1 MIIKSLKLQGV
12 GPLQYHSFELL
23 PKGIN
28 VILGP
33 NESGKTTFGK
43 AIVAVIHGV
52 NKDVNL
58 QRSMSGGSIFNGYL
72 NLEIDDSEYQIF
84 RNFETDQVRLSK
96 IVGDE
101 QEILFEG
108 NANPRGRTEEPKL
121 YRKIIENDLGLPSA
135 SVIRNSSFV
144 DQLDLYMEIDEEL
157 RKQISGAGQSD
168 YMRAAGSLR
177 DSYYL
182 LTSSPLLGDKKRS
195 KNREIED
202 LKSELED
209 LNDEYDES
217 RLKTENVSTKL
228 EEQSELDEEVKDYQI
243 LVDETSQEQKAIDQY
258 HNLIEKYSTYKDQ
271 KEIHEKTKENIDQL
285 KQALEAN
292 EKELSKDKFASF
304 QDLSED
310 ELKSLRKYVQSDAE
324 STWMKLG
331 EYQAEKTRLDKEL
344 KDSRYKAFKNAPED
358 AGGLLKSLQNQRAGL
373 SRVEGVL
380 ESSPSGEKRSP
391 RRWLWLIPVLLAS
404 LGFPPGYFAGKW
416 LLPGITDE
424 IPLETGALI
433 TGGIVAFLALLV
445 GFVIVILIRTTRKS
459 PERKQIEAEAKR
471 RDIESEINRLEE
483 ELEPV
488 LRATNEGT
496 SLDVLLD
503 RCSRWEE
510 LKGQQERI
518 EENID
523 LLQAREAL
531 QIREDPKLTE
541 ILDQTGATVL
551 EEHLVEFDELKAG
564 IKASS
569 DTLQGMSTSEELQV
583 IDPDKLVDNLQETLL
598 HLTALEREYPTFK
611 TLKEDEEKRLQKLQE
626 MNELLSSR
634 EGNLAELKKSLI
646 DTDKD
651 LAVEQALT
659 IRDPILIM
667 EEIEEQEEVL
677 SRLILRS
684 AALETAVTVLNEAIT
699 EYEHDHLGRLSDITS
714 DIFSTFTKGRYERV
728 DILAGG
734 TIQVYEPKG
743 EPLVAELLSVGARD
757 QLYLA
762 IRIAVTDL
770 LSSEM
775 KLPFL
780 FDDSFVNFDKS
791 RLKAAKDVLSQI
803 SEDRQ
808 VILLSHD
815 EVYRD
820 WGDKVIVL

>member
-1 MIIKSLKLQGV
+1 MIIKSLKLQGA
-12 GPLQYHSFELL
+12 GPLQDHSFELL
-23 PKGIN
+23 PNGIN

-33 NESGKTTFGK
+33 NESGKTTFGT

-58 QRSMSGGSIFNGYL
+58 QHSTSGGSIFNGYL
-72 NLEIDDSEYQIF
+72 NLQIDDSEYQIF
-84 RNFETDQVRLSK
+84 RNFETDQVRISK
-96 IVGDE
+96 IVDDG

-121 YRKIIENDLGLPSA
+121 YRRIIENDLGLPSA

-182 LTSSPLLGDKKRS
+182 LTSSPLPGDKKRS

-217 RLKTENVSTKL
+217 RLKAENVSTKL
-228 EEQSELDEEVKDYQI
+228 GEQSELDEEVNDYQI

-258 HNLIEKYSTYKDQ
+258 HNIIEKYNTYKDQ
-271 KEIHEKTKENIDQL
+271 KELHEKTKENIDQL

-292 EKELSKDKFASF
+292 EKALSKDKFAPF

-324 STWMKLG
+324 STWMELG
-331 EYQAEKTRLDKEL
+331 EYQAEETRLDKEL
-344 KDSRYKAFKNAPED
+344 KDSRYKAFKNAPD
-358 AGGLLKSLQNQRAGL
+358 DTGGLLRSLQNQRAGL
-373 SRVEGVL
+373 SRVEEVL
-380 ESSPSGEKRSP
+380 ESIPSGKKGSP
-391 RRWLWLIPVLLAS
+391 RRLLWLIPVLLAS
-404 LGFPPGYFAGKW
+404 LGLPLGYYIGMW
-416 LLPGITDE
+416 LLPSITDA
-424 IPLETGALI
+424 IPLERGALI
-433 TGGIVAFLALLV
+433 AGGIVAFLALLA
-445 GFVIVILIRTTRKS
+445 GFVIVILIRATRKS
-459 PERKQIEAEAKR
+459 PERRQIEAEAKL

-488 LRATNEGT
+488 LRAVDEGV

-518 EENID
+518 RENID

-541 ILDQTGATVL
+541 ILDQTGASVL
-551 EEHLVEFDELKAG
+551 EGHLVEFNELKAG
-564 IKASS
+564 IQAAS
-569 DTLQGMSTSEELQV
+569 DTLQGLSTSEELQV
-583 IDPDKLVDNLQETLL
+583 IDPEKLEGNLQETLL

-611 TLKEDEEKRLQKLQE
+611 TLKEDEGKRLKKLQE
-626 MNELLSSR
+626 MNELMSSR
-634 EGNLAELKKSLI
+634 EGDLEELKKSLI

-677 SRLILRS
+677 RRLILRS

-714 DIFSTFTKGRYERV
+714 DIFSTFTRGRYERV

-791 RLKAAKDVLSQI
+791 RLTAAKDVLSQI

-815 EVYRD
+815 EEYRD
-820 WGDKVIVL
+820 WGDKVINL